1 MSVGIRGKTN
11 NVSTNDKGEFAL
23 VADPTTD
30 VLVFSY
36 VGYARQVVTLAGKS
50 TLEISL
56 AEDSQSL
63 DNDAVVVIGY
73 GSKKRSEILGSVA
86 NIKAEEIQDLP
97 VPNIAAALRNK
108 IQGVGVNSV
117 SGKPGSSITLNIRN
131 STASDQSKLYGV
143 TSEPLYVIDGITVT
157 RDEFDNIDISMVED
171 ISFLKDASAAIYG
184 ASGAKGVVL
193 VTTKRGKAGKPKI
206 SYLGYVGY
214 QDNTSDVKMLSAYD
228 HATLLN
234 DANKIK
240 NAPTS
245 SLFSDAELEVLKT
258 IPIRAGS
265 MSFGK

>member
-1 MSVGIRGKTN
+1 MIFKILRKTPWVLMLLLCAFSSVFAQQKQIKGKIVDKKDGQPIPGVSVGIRGKTN

-23 VADPTTD
+23 VADPSTD

-36 VGYARQVVTLAGKS
+36 VGYVRQVVTLSGKS

-56 AEDSQSL
+56 AEDTNGL
-63 DNDAVVVIGY
+63 DDVIVVGY
-73 GSKKRSEILGSVA
+73 GTKKKSEILGSVA

-108 IQGVGVNSV
+108 IQGVGVNTV

-184 ASGAKGVVL
+184 ASGAKGCCF
-193 VTTKRGKAGKPKI
+193 
-206 SYLGYVGY
+206 SY
-214 QDNTSDVKMLSAYD
+214 
-228 HATLLN
+228 H
-234 DANKIK
+234 
-240 NAPTS
+240 
-245 SLFSDAELEVLKT
+245 
-258 IPIRAGS
+258 
-265 MSFGK
+265 